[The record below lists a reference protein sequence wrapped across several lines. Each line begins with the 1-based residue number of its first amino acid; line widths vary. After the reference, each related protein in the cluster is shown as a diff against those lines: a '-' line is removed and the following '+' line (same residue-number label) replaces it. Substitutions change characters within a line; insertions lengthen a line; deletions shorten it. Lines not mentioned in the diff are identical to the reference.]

1 MNDAESDQRFTPRPR
16 RAAAR
21 SHDRE
26 NLVEELQAIRRR
38 VQMVSCTSRDSFHDG
53 SDAYDVASMVIIR
66 LAALFERPEFTPYL
80 TAITREERLAIATT
94 RNIAAHTGYKSMNDD
109 LFWAA
114 VTQRVPEILDRLIEE
129 SAGPE
134 ER

>member
-1 MNDAESDQRFTPRPR
+1 MNDASPKGRFAPRPR
-16 RAAAR
+16 RTAAR

-26 NLVEELQAIRRR
+26 NLAGELNAIRRR
-38 VQMVSCTSRDSFHDG
+38 VQMVSGTSRDSFHDG

-80 TAITREERLAIATT
+80 TAVTREERLAISTT
-94 RNIAAHTGYKSMNDD
+94 RNIAAHTGYRSMNDD

-114 VTQRVPEILDRLIEE
+114 VTQRVPEILDRLQMR
-129 SAGPE
+129 P
-134 ER
+134 